1 MRWVSILLLFSLI
14 SNIVLS
20 LESKVVIDGFTATQD
35 NSFTLPDDCRT
46 GDFVTDNSILGG
58 GRLISYDGIVND
70 LYFTTC
76 DYGTS
81 CELSSSIENGSWLI
95 ETSNQVSGDCQL
107 TAKYEGNYVDYSIN
121 GGEEFRLSTNGATS
135 FRIVASVSNAP
146 VEVFVKTDLLELLRE
161 TIPVGTNQEVVVEF
175 PDTLDAAYRYYDY
188 VSELVLGV
196 SFSDS
201 GSIEIHTFET
211 YGPENSQNPNPPLP
225 PPASTNVETVFILD
239 SFDSNISESGSNDGD
254 CVFLEVDSST
264 DTAEFHRISFNVC
277 QSPIDASSSI
287 TESNGQLQT
296 SLTTGVK
303 ADFSLSYSGFGGLD
317 LCQGDGLL
325 IRYSSVDEMH
335 CSARLSSNDDDEDCR
350 TTFLLDP
357 SDEARVLLF
366 DDFAEQDCALS
377 RLLRIVISCEI
388 FGNSQGMKWNS
399 VEYICSDNDCS
410 CSNNNDNSSG
420 SSDFSSIFSTVF
432 SSNSFSFSSFSSLS
446 SFSSDASVP
455 YFSSFSLSDLSN
467 SDSSSSDSSSS
478 SSSSD
483 SSSSS
488 GDSSS
493 SSLVLPQ
500 LYFVAILLFV
510 MNI

>member
-1 MRWVSILLLFSLI
+1 MRWFSILLLFSLI

-20 LESKVVIDGFTATQD
+20 LESKVVIDSFTATQD
-35 NSFTLPDDCRT
+35 SSFTLPDDCRT

-58 GRLISYDGIVND
+58 GRLISYDGILHD

-107 TAKYEGNYVDYSIN
+107 TAKYEGNYLDYSIN

-146 VEVFVKTDLLELLRE
+146 VEVFVTTDFYELLRE
-161 TIPVGTNQEVVVEF
+161 TIPVGNNQEVVVEF
-175 PDTLDAAYRYYDY
+175 SDILDVSYRYYDY

-225 PPASTNVETVFILD
+225 PPASTNVETVFIID

-254 CVFLEVDSST
+254 CVFLRVDTST
-264 DTAEFHRISFNVC
+264 DTAEFLRINLDVC
-277 QSPIDASSSI
+277 QSPIDASLSV

-296 SLTTGVK
+296 SLTTGVN
-303 ADFSLSYSGFGGLD
+303 ARFGLSYSGFDGLD
-317 LCQGDGLL
+317 LCKGDGLL

-335 CSARLSSNDDDEDCR
+335 CIANLSSGDDDEDCR
-350 TTFLLDP
+350 TNFVLDP

-366 DDFAEQDCALS
+366 DDFAEQNCVLS
-377 RLLRIVISCEI
+377 RSSIGI
-388 FGNSQGMKWNS
+388 FCGILGNSQGMKWNS
-399 VEYICSDNDCS
+399 IEYICSDNDCS

-420 SSDFSSIFSTVF
+420 SSDFSSD
-432 SSNSFSFSSFSSLS
+432 SSNSFNSFSSFSS
-446 SFSSDASVP
+446 
-455 YFSSFSLSDLSN
+455 

-500 LYFVAILLFV
+500 LCFVAILLFV